1 MKRPTRISPFHIG
14 LRRPTPGTQAGS
26 PKPTSPRATPTASSG
41 PWCRCTARTWRS
53 SSTAWPASPPTRHP
67 RRTRRA
73 SATSTSRA
81 PRRRDLVTR
90 LQRHLRWLPRR
101 HLPPHGRGGAPGH
114 DRVPPPPER
123 PRRRAQ
129 GHRADGRLR
138 LRRGPETQIYQER
151 QRIGVRYRGR
161 VWTTPTG
168 FPSTTSEL
176 VPTSTT
182 TRAAAQ
188 PPGAYVASAPT
199 TTRGLVLPEYIDG
212 LPVIGAFQ
220 SEPAGSDTTQLSS
233 IAAKGVKQLQ
243 YLHVIVMESQL
254 ASIEISELS
263 ALTTIEI
270 RNCPIKAIDLTG
282 CSNVFTLII
291 ENTLVSKLD
300 LSSCAHLYTLSCTNS
315 KLTSLDISPRS

>member
-90 LQRHLRWLPRR
+90 LHRHLRWLPRR

-138 LRRGPETQIYQER
+138 LRRGRRLKYIRSVNGSAYDTGGACGRPPRASHQLPRSWSLHLRLHGQRPNLLERTSLPR
-151 QRIGVRYRGR
+151 QRPRGVWFY
-161 VWTTPTG
+161 P
-168 FPSTTSEL
+168 
-176 VPTSTT
+176 
-182 TRAAAQ
+182 
-188 PPGAYVASAPT
+188 
-199 TTRGLVLPEYIDG
+199 
-212 LPVIGAFQ
+212 
-220 SEPAGSDTTQLSS
+220 
-233 IAAKGVKQLQ
+233 
-243 YLHVIVMESQL
+243 
-254 ASIEISELS
+254 
-263 ALTTIEI
+263 
-270 RNCPIKAIDLTG
+270 
-282 CSNVFTLII
+282 
-291 ENTLVSKLD
+291 NT
-300 LSSCAHLYTLSCTNS
+300 
-315 KLTSLDISPRS
+315 